1 MKEMNHNTPQS
12 LAVDSHLSGHDNISS
27 SVDLIKNGI
36 TVLEEVDEVH
46 GIKAS

>member
-1 MKEMNHNTPQS
+1 MDHKTPQS
-12 LAVDSHLSGHDNISS
+12 LALNSHLSGHDNIPS

-36 TVLEEVDEVH
+36 IVLEEVDEVR